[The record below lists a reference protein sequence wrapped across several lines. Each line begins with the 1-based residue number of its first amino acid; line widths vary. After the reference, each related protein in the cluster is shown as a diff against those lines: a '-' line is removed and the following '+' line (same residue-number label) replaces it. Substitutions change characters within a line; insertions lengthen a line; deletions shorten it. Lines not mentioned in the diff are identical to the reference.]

1 MCFIVEVIKL
11 EWEKLKD
18 NYRKCLNKR
27 EKATRSGAGTKKL
40 PTCNFFIGLSFLRDT
55 LVNRK
60 TESNLPS
67 PSSNDLSLS
76 VDDYIE
82 YPCDLTSPVDEPAAT
97 TSTPSQS
104 YDSPF
109 KKQTYENR
117 KTKKANDLQLGI
129 DALLVKA
136 LSKDLDNSSSEQAP
150 KQSLRENDGPDV
162 LFCLSLVDTLKKLD
176 ARKNAMAKMKIQQLL
191 FEIEFDG

>member
-1 MCFIVEVIKL
+1 MEVIKL
-11 EWEKLKD
+11 EWEKLKE
-18 NYRKCLNKR
+18 NYRKCINKR

-40 PTCNFFIGLSFLRDT
+40 PTCNFFVELSFLRDT

-60 TESNLPS
+60 TDSNLPS
-67 PSSNDLSLS
+67 PSSSDLSLS
-76 VDDYIE
+76 VDDNTE
-82 YPCDLTSPVDEPAAT
+82 YECDLTSAEEPAT

-104 YDSPF
+104 YASPF
-109 KKQTYENR
+109 KKQKYEYQ
-117 KTKKANDLQLGI
+117 KTKKANEIQLEI
-129 DALLVKA
+129 DALLVKT

-150 KQSLRENDGPDV
+150 KQRLRDNEPDV

-191 FEIEFDG
+191 FEMEFDG